1 MNEYYKVEDVCKV
14 KGGKRIPQGCTLQE
28 TPNNHPYIRILD
40 MYQGRIIN
48 ISEEMQYAKDEYWN
62 VIKSY
67 IVKKGDVILAIVGNT
82 LGMVSI
88 IGDTLDN
95 ANLTEN
101 CCKFDDLDTD
111 KVRKLFLYYSLIAPL
126 NQKNIE
132 KFKVGSSQPKLPI
145 YNINQ
150 LLIPRWDVKV
160 QDKITG
166 ILSAIDSKIEIN
178 IQIVKEL
185 ESMAKTIFDYW
196 FLQYEFPNEDG
207 KPYKSSGGKMVW
219 NEELEREIPEG
230 WKIGNLNSFI
240 KKDKGGDWGKETQE
254 GKYTKKVTCLR
265 GADFPAI
272 YGTSKL
278 EAPERFI
285 HEKNIYK
292 LLAEGDLIIEISGG
306 SPIQSTGRI
315 CYINKNVLRRFKNDL
330 ITSNFCKAISLVDKE
345 FMYWFYVLWCNLY
358 DSGVFFQYEG
368 KTTGIKNLLFEM
380 LCRDYP
386 MVIPDSDMIKRYN
399 NKMEVLFEKIQA
411 NLLENA
417 GLSAMKDFLLPLLM
431 NGQVGF
437 M

>member
-1 MNEYYKVEDVCKV
+1 MNEYYKIEDICKV
-14 KGGKRIPQGCTLQE
+14 KGGKRTPQGCTLQE

-101 CCKFDDLDTD
+101 CCKFDDLDTN
-111 KVRKLFLYYSLIAPL
+111 KVRALFLYYSLIAPL

-150 LLIPRWDVKV
+150 LLIPRWSVKV

-166 ILSAIDSKIEIN
+166 VLAAIDSKIEVN
-178 IQIVKEL
+178 IQIITEL
-185 ESMAKTIFDYW
+185 ESMAKTIYDFW
-196 FLQYEFPNEDG
+196 FLQFDFSDENG

-219 NEELEREIPEG
+219 NEELKREIPEG
-230 WKIGNLNSFI
+230 WSNGVFSDLIDIGNGRDHKDLGDGNIPVYGSGGIMRTVDTSIYSGESVLIPRKGTLNNIIYVNGDFWTVDTMFYTKM
-240 KKDKGGDWGKETQE
+240 KKDHS
-254 GKYTKKVTCLR
+254 
-265 GADFPAI
+265 AI
-272 YGTSKL
+272 YTYYSAK
-278 EAPERFI
+278 
-285 HEKNIYK
+285 
-292 LLAEGDLIIEISGG
+292 
-306 SPIQSTGRI
+306 
-315 CYINKNVLRRFKNDL
+315 
-330 ITSNFCKAISLVDKE
+330 
-345 FMYWFYVLWCNLY
+345 LY
-358 DSGVFFQYEG
+358 DFEKLNTGTGVPSMTSSIIY
-368 KTTGIKNLLFEM
+368 NLKV
-380 LCRDYP
+380 
-386 MVIPDSDMIKRYN
+386 VIPPDKILEYFDKYVQVFYKQIR
-399 NKMEVLFEKIQA
+399 EKEI
-411 NLLENA
+411 EN
-417 GLSAMKDFLLPLLM
+417 GELVSLRDFLLPLLM

-437 M
+437 K